1 MTMTKTSISLQ
12 DLRRKISIKAKAEP
26 AHRFWGLYVHVYKK
40 ETLQEAYKLVKAN
53 GGAPGID
60 RVTFDQIEQTG
71 RESFL
76 QDIEIS
82 LKDGTYRPMKNRI
95 KEIPKANGK
104 TRTLGIATIRDR
116 VVQAALK
123 LILEPIFESDFQDG
137 SFGYRPKRTAHEAI
151 KRVGRAIVE
160 QKTRVIDLD
169 LKAYFDTVNHS
180 ILLAKMSRRI
190 NDDQI
195 MHLLKMMLKIGR
207 KIGVPQGSVLSP
219 LMSNIYLNEV
229 DKMLEKAKEVTK
241 AQGKYY
247 QLEYARFA
255 DDLVVLVSNHRYQDK
270 LWEQVN
276 RRLREELTKLKVQI
290 NEEKTKYLNLDKG
303 ETFGFLGFDYRK
315 VKTRTG
321 KWGVLYQPKKQAKQK
336 LKDRI
341 KEVFGHNVSQP
352 LTKIRDAINPILRGW
367 VNYFRVG
374 NSSKAFAEVK
384 RWLELKIRRH
394 LMRAMKRKGYGWKR
408 WSTRGLFA
416 MYNIYSDFKVASW
429 KAKPAR

>member
-1 MTMTKTSISLQ
+1 M
-12 DLRRKISIKAKAEP
+12 E
-26 AHRFWGLYVHVYKK
+26 
-40 ETLQEAYKLVKAN
+40 EAYKLVKSN
-53 GGAPGID
+53 KGAPGID

-76 QDIEIS
+76 ADIETS

-95 KEIPKANGK
+95 KEIPKGNGK
-104 TRTLGIATIRDR
+104 SRTLGIATIRDR
-116 VVQAALK
+116 VVQAAAK

-137 SFGYRPKRTAHEAI
+137 SFGYRPKRTAQEAV
-151 KRVGRAIVE
+151 KRIGRAIVE

-180 ILLAKMSRRI
+180 ILLEKMARRI

-195 MHLLKMMLKIGR
+195 MHLLKMMLKIGG
-207 KIGVPQGSVLSP
+207 KVGCPQGSVISP

-241 AQGKYY
+241 NLGKYY
-247 QLEYARFA
+247 VMEYARFA
-255 DDLVVLVSNHRYQDK
+255 DDLVVLVSNHPHNDK

-303 ETFGFLGFDYRK
+303 ETFGFLGFDFRK
-315 VKTRTG
+315 IKTRTG

-336 LKDRI
+336 LKDRL
-341 KEVFGHNVSQP
+341 KEVFEHNVSQ
-352 LTKIRDAINPILRGW
+352 
-367 VNYFRVG
+367 
-374 NSSKAFAEVK
+374 
-384 RWLELKIRRH
+384 
-394 LMRAMKRKGYGWKR
+394 
-408 WSTRGLFA
+408 
-416 MYNIYSDFKVASW
+416 
-429 KAKPAR
+429 

>member
-26 AHRFWGLYVHVYKK
+26 AHRFWGLYVHVCKE
-40 ETLQEAYKLVKAN
+40 ETLQEAYKLVKSN

-60 RVTFDQIEQTG
+60 RMTFSQVEQTG
-71 RESFL
+71 REPFL
-76 QDIEIS
+76 QDIETS

-95 KEIPKANGK
+95 KEIPKGNGK
-104 TRTLGIATIRDR
+104 FRTLGIATIRDR

-123 LILEPIFESDFQDG
+123 LILEPIFESDFQEG
-137 SFGYRPKRTAHEAI
+137 SFGYRPKRTAHQAL
-151 KRVGRAIVE
+151 KRVAQAIVE

-180 ILLAKMSRRI
+180 ILLEKMAKRI

-195 MHLLKMMLKIGR
+195 MHLLKMMMKIGG
-207 KIGVPQGSVLSP
+207 KVGVPQGSVLSP

-241 AQGKYY
+241 SKGKYY
-247 QLEYARFA
+247 EMEYARWA
-255 DDLVVLVSNHRYQDK
+255 DDLVILVSNHPSNDK

-276 RRLREELTKLKVQI
+276 RRLREELTKLKVQV

-315 VKTRTG
+315 IKTRTG

-341 KEVFGHNVSQP
+341 KEVFKHNVSQP
-352 LTKIRDAINPILRGW
+352 LTKIRDEINPILRGW
-367 VNYFRVG
+367 VNYFKVG
-374 NSSKAFAEVK
+374 NSSNAFAEIK
-384 RWLELKIRRH
+384 HWLNLKIRRH
-394 LMRAMKRKGYGWKR
+394 LMRAMKRPGYGWKK

-429 KAKPAR
+429 KAKPVR